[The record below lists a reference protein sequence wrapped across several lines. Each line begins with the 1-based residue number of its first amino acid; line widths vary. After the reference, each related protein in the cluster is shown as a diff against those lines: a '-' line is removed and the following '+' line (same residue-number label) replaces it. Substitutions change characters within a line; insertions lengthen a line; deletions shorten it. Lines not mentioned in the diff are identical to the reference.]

1 MAAVFVTVGSTQF
14 SGLVGAILS
23 QDCLEIIA
31 KSGRE
36 SSDRTPKVT
45 IQYGSTP
52 IADVLTSSSAL
63 LSSVTAQQEDLLAGK
78 NLVQKIM
85 YQRRARDVYE
95 EGTMKMSL
103 ATANAAADGGS
114 SVTGSGTLG
123 EDHRERIGSVCLR
136 VATHQGP
143 VDLELVDYVADV
155 RPFMRAADFVL
166 THAGGSHIPAH
177 RVMSER

>member
-14 SGLVGAILS
+14 SRLVGAILS

-36 SSDRTPKVT
+36 SSDQTPKIT

-63 LSSVTAQQEDLLAGK
+63 LASVTAQQEDLLAGK

-103 ATANAAADGGS
+103 ASANSVANGGG

-123 EDHRERIGSVCLR
+123 EDHGEKIGSVCLR

-177 RVMSER
+177 PIMSD